1 MQVVILCGGKG
12 TRLSEYTES
21 IPKPL
26 IEIGNKPILWH
37 IIQMYKS
44 FGFRDFIFCLGYK
57 GDKIKEYFNANKN
70 KDVKIEFKDTGLET
84 SKAERIIKVKSLIN
98 SEDFFVTY
106 GDDLSDVNLTNLYE
120 YHKSSKKIVTLTAIR
135 LVSPFGILE
144 IDNDEVVGFREKPK
158 LEHYMNGGFYV
169 FSKKIF
175 DHLKKSED
183 LESGALSK
191 LAKARQV
198 AAFKHDGFW
207 KSMNTLK
214 DVVELN
220 ELFNKREWPWKK

>member
-1 MQVVILCGGKG
+1 MQVVVLCGGKG

-44 FGFRDFIFCLGYK
+44 FGFKDFIFCLGYK
-57 GDKIKEYFNANKN
+57 GDKIKEYFNTNN
-70 KDVKIEFKDTGLET
+70 DRGVNIEFKDTGIEA

-98 SEDFFVTY
+98 SENFFVTY
-106 GDDLSDVNLTNLYE
+106 GDDLSDVNLKKLYD
-120 YHKSSKKIVTLTAIR
+120 YHKYNKKIVTLTAIK

-144 IDNDEVVGFREKPK
+144 MDNNEVIGFKEKPN
-158 LEHYMNGGFYV
+158 LNHYMNGGFYV
-169 FSKKIF
+169 FNKKIF

-183 LESGALSK
+183 LESGALTT

-198 AAFKHDGFW
+198 AAYKHDGFW

-214 DVVELN
+214 DVMELN
-220 ELFNKREWPWKK
+220 ELFNSGEWPWKK